1 MVGTL
6 HTLMH
11 QHQYNNFLQQKAMG
25 EAKLEGY
32 YVSGGVYRIYGC
44 KFLLFGSRALSNN
57 VLWVLIIICG
67 SMP

>member
-32 YVSGGVYRIYGC
+32 YVSGGVYRI
-44 KFLLFGSRALSNN
+44 
-57 VLWVLIIICG
+57 WVQIFAIWL
-67 SMP
+67 